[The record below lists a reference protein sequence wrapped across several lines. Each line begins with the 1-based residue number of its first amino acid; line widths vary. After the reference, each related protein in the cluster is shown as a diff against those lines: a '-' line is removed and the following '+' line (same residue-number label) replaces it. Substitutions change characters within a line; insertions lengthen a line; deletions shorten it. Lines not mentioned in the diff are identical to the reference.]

1 MLSAPSGGG
10 KTTVIKRLLSES
22 NPNWV
27 YSISVTTRP
36 QRKGEVNGRDYWFL
50 DQEQFEQKI
59 ENGELVEYEKVHD
72 HYYGT
77 PKTPIVEWIK
87 DGKTVFLDIDVFGAK
102 HVKEQFPNDSIL
114 IFLKPPSLEVLK
126 KRLTNRKTES
136 SAQIKRRLERL
147 PLEMEQAKHFDFT
160 VVNHDL
166 NETAKQVKECIAS
179 SKK

>member
-10 KTTVIKRLLSES
+10 KTTVIKRLLAEN
-22 NPNWV
+22 NPDYV
-27 YSISVTTRP
+27 YSISVTTRQ
-36 QRKGEVNGRDYWFL
+36 QRPGEVNGRDYWFVN
-50 DQEQFEQKI
+50 QEEFEKKI
-59 ENGELVEYEKVHD
+59 ENKELVEFEKVHD

-77 PKTPIVEWIK
+77 PKAPIEAWIEN
-87 DGKTVFLDIDVFGAK
+87 GKTVFLDIDVFGAK
-102 HVKEQFPNDSIL
+102 HVKDQFPNDSIL

-136 SAQIKRRLERL
+136 SAQINRRLERL
-147 PLEMEQAKHFDFT
+147 PLEMEQAKHFDFV

-166 NETAKQVKECIAS
+166 DQTAMQVKECMVS